1 MERETS
7 WSIRH
12 GGFIEKVR
20 FERKLEGN
28 NGSGKQISRGKA
40 FQVEEQGT
48 GSMVHIYLACS
59 KRRQE
64 AKVPGAR

>member
-1 MERETS
+1 M
-7 WSIRH
+7 
-12 GGFIEKVR
+12 V
-20 FERKLEGN
+20 
-28 NGSGKQISRGKA
+28 SGKQISRGKA